1 MDVQQQRRLANVL
14 HDRCVVLNGT
24 RKEDTTVKINR
35 TDYILFY
42 YLLTVNCDP
51 VWCDLAGVCMFPVP
65 SVRRERI
72 NTEICHA

>member
-14 HDRCVVLNGT
+14 HDRCVVLHGT

-51 VWCDLAGVCMFPVP
+51 VWCDLAGECMFPVP
-65 SVRRERI
+65 SVRREKI
-72 NTEICHA
+72 NTEICHV